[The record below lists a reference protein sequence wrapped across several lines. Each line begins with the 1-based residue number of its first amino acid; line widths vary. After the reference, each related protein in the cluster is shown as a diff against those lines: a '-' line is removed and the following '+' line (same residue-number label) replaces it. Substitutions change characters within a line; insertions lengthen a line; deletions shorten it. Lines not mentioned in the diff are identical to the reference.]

1 MFKKL
6 SLALLAGALTAA
18 VPAQELFVNG
28 NLDGKENIVISG
40 WASGAGKASVFT
52 EDKSW
57 NRCLKIEVAKFDKS
71 VNLYPYIGRTRNQDR
86 KSVV

>member
-28 NLDGKENIVISG
+28 NLDGKENIVVS
-40 WASGAGKASVFT
+40 
-52 EDKSW
+52 
-57 NRCLKIEVAKFDKS
+57 L
-71 VNLYPYIGRTRNQDR
+71 
-86 KSVV
+86 